1 MNVYDSIMT
10 GLNQAVDYA
19 NGNCA
24 EAKVHKIKV
33 EPLEAFKPEEIK
45 LIRNNLQMTQVIFA
59 AILGVSKKTVEAWE
73 QGINSPSGPAS
84 RLLKLFKDNP
94 ANAKMLVKT
103 V

>member
-1 MNVYDSIMT
+1 MNVYDSIIT
-10 GLNQAVDYA
+10 GLNQAVEYA
-19 NGNCA
+19 QGACP
-24 EAKVHKIKV
+24 EAKTHKIKV

-45 LIRNNLQMTQVIFA
+45 LIRTNLQMTQVIFA

-84 RLLKLFKDNP
+84 RLFKLFKDNP
-94 ANAKMLVKT
+94 ANAQMLIKT